1 MTNRYPP
8 IFNVVIL
15 AILLCLIIENPMVIL
30 MPWLID
36 IGNTIIS
43 IGNTIITMTTNGLI
57 LIGSAIAYA
66 YNTYTI
72 FTAHVI
78 IIALYIKQLFGKDA
92 RTRYQTAMDTFESYK
107 NHTCDRTKATLTLG
121 NHFEPLYTRTCCVL
135 FLIMLNVV
143 YPNIYHFT
151 ISESLYT
158 ACNDIADSNLMLSLS
173 PLIVIILILTP
184 ISIGSW
190 LAEIKTFAMVGE
202 GCMSAA
208 NRERMIDYD

>member
-1 MTNRYPP
+1 MTKHYPP

-15 AILLCLIIENPMVIL
+15 AVILCLILANPMVIL
-30 MPWLID
+30 MPWLVD
-36 IGNTIIS
+36 IYNTIIS
-43 IGNTIITMTTNGLI
+43 IGNAIITMTTNSLI
-57 LIGSAIAYA
+57 LIGNAIAYA
-66 YNTYTI
+66 YNAYTI
-72 FTAHVI
+72 FTIHAI

-92 RTRYQTAMDTFESYK
+92 KTCYQTAMNTFESYK

-151 ISESLYT
+151 ILESLYT
-158 ACNDIADSNLMLSLS
+158 MCNHIADSNLILSLS

-184 ISIGSW
+184 ISIGLL

>member
-1 MTNRYPP
+1 MTKHYPP

-15 AILLCLIIENPMVIL
+15 AVILCLILDNPMVIL
-30 MPWLID
+30 MPWLVGIY
-36 IGNTIIS
+36 NTIIS
-43 IGNTIITMTTNGLI
+43 IGDAIITITTNGLN
-57 LIGSAIAYA
+57 LIGNAIAYA

-78 IIALYIKQLFGKDA
+78 IIALYIKQLFSKDA
-92 RTRYQTAMDTFESYK
+92 KTCYQTAMDTFESYK

-151 ISESLYT
+151 ILESLHT
-158 ACNDIADSNLMLSLS
+158 ACNDIADSNLMLYSS
-173 PLIVIILILTP
+173 PLIVIVLIMTP
-184 ISIGSW
+184 ISIGLL
-190 LAEIKTFAMVGE
+190 LAEIKTFTMVGE
-202 GCMSAA
+202 GCISAA
-208 NRERMIDYD
+208 DKQWRMDYD

>member
-1 MTNRYPP
+1 MTKRYQP
-8 IFNVVIL
+8 IFNVVLL
-15 AILLCLIIENPMVIL
+15 AILLCLIIENPMAIL
-30 MPWLID
+30 MPQLID

-107 NHTCDRTKATLTLG
+107 NHTYDKTKTAITLG
-121 NHFEPLYTRTCCVL
+121 HHFEPLYTSTCCVL
-135 FLIMLNVV
+135 FLIMLNII
-143 YPNIYHFT
+143 YPSIYRFT
-151 ISESLYT
+151 ILESLHA
-158 ACNDIADSNLMLSLS
+158 ACNDITDSNLMLSLS
-173 PLIVIILILTP
+173 PIIVFILIMTP
-184 ISIGSW
+184 IAIGLL

-202 GCMSAA
+202 GCISAA
-208 NRERMIDYD
+208 DQQRMINYD